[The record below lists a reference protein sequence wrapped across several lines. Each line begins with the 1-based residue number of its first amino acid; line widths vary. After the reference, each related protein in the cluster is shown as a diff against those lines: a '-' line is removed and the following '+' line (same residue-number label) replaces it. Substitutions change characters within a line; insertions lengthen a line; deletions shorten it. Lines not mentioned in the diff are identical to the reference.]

1 VKIVRLLL
9 FLFPVAGWCQPGTD
23 IWLFELKTVK
33 GSLTAVNGKNIT
45 LRPGYD
51 NQPFFHPGKT
61 ILYYSSAQDDGR
73 TDIKEYDIK
82 TGRFSLV
89 TQTAE
94 REYSPTVTPDR
105 KFISCIIQRDNG
117 AQDLGR
123 YPVSGG
129 PAEVLID
136 NLKVG
141 YHAWMSPDQV
151 LVFVLGEV
159 MTLHVVDVHKKSDV
173 VVAENIGRSLHR
185 VPGKPAVSY
194 VQKGAEPWTIRMVQ
208 SGSLLVEDFGP
219 TLTGREDLAWLPGGE
234 VLMSDGNKLFTRSR
248 TSDWKEV
255 TLQPS
260 LVGISRLAVDRSGR
274 YVAVVVNE

>member
-1 VKIVRLLL
+1 M
-9 FLFPVAGWCQPGTD
+9 FPVTGWGQPGTD
-23 IWLFELKTVK
+23 IWLFELKAVK
-33 GSLTAVNGKNIT
+33 ASRVAVNGKNIT

-51 NQPFFHPGKT
+51 NQPFFHPDKAVV
-61 ILYYSSAQDDGR
+61 YYSSAQDDGR

-89 TQTAE
+89 TQTAD
-94 REYSPTVTPDR
+94 REYSPTVTPDG

-123 YPVSGG
+123 FPISGG

-141 YHAWMSPDQV
+141 YHAWMNSGVV
-151 LVFVLGEV
+151 LVFVLGDV
-159 MTLHVVDVHKKSDV
+159 MTLHAIDVQEKSDV
-173 VVAENIGRSLHR
+173 ILAGNIGRSLHR
-185 VPGKPAVSY
+185 MPGMPAVSF
-194 VQKGAEPWTIRMVQ
+194 VQKGAEPWTIRMVR
-208 SGSLLVEDFGP
+208 SGNYLLEDYGA

-234 VLMSDGNKLFTRSR
+234 VLMSDGNKLFTRSK
-248 TSDWKEV
+248 TSDWKEI

-260 LVGISRLAVDRSGR
+260 LAGISRVAVDRSGK
-274 YVAVVVNE
+274 YLAVVVNE